1 LLDETTLPDVTRC
14 GVNAPSP
21 DILTPQR
28 SASTIWTWAPGHP
41 FTPQVRGRAALG
53 FRVKYR
59 VDARLHRTACATI
72 SPVFGG

>member
-41 FTPQVRGRAALG
+41 FMPQVMQISETCALMQ
-53 FRVKYR
+53 
-59 VDARLHRTACATI
+59 
-72 SPVFGG
+72 